1 MKIYEQPLIE
11 LVCLSSLDVLS
22 ASGGQ
27 DLGDGDI
34 GFTTGDFDVLG
45 GGE

>member
-1 MKIYEQPLIE
+1 MKVYEQPLIGAMY
-11 LVCLSSLDVLS
+11 LSSPDVLS

-34 GFTTGDFDVLG
+34 GFTTGDFEVLEG
-45 GGE
+45 GK